1 MKIMLVEDDLVIAQS
16 LATALN
22 KWQYETIIT
31 ENFEDILG
39 EVKRHNP
46 QLILMDL
53 NLPNYNGY
61 FWTQEIRKLSQVPI
75 IFISSVG
82 EPVDMVMAIQMG
94 ADDYITKPIDMQVTI
109 SKIQALLRR
118 TYTFSME
125 VDTNTY
131 QLAGATLD
139 TNKAKV
145 TFNQSEVSLTF
156 TELQILLI
164 LFQAKGDYVA
174 REKILDFCW
183 QNDQFI
189 DDNTLAVNMTRIR
202 KKLRQI
208 GLDNFIQT
216 KKNYGYRIKEN
227 HLKCLIF
234 NQ

>member
-22 KWQYETIIT
+22 KWQYETIVT

-39 EVKRHNP
+39 EFKHHNP

-61 FWTQEIRKLSQVPI
+61 FWTQEIRKFSQVPI
-75 IFISSVG
+75 TFISSVG

-94 ADDYITKPIDMQVTI
+94 ADDYITKPIDMQVTV

-125 VDTNTY
+125 IGANTY
-131 QLAGATLD
+131 QLSGATLD
-139 TNKAKV
+139 ANKAKI
-145 TFNQSEVSLTF
+145 TFNQAEVSLTF
-156 TELQILLI
+156 TELQILLV

-174 REKILDFCW
+174 RERILDFCW

-216 KKNYGYRIKEN
+216 KKKYGYRIKAESY
-227 HLKCLIF
+227 
-234 NQ
+234 

>member
-22 KWQYETIIT
+22 KWQYETIVT

-39 EVKRHNP
+39 EFKHHNP

-94 ADDYITKPIDMQVTI
+94 ADDYITKPIDMQVTV

-216 KKNYGYRIKEN
+216 KKNYGYRIKTESS
-227 HLKCLIF
+227 
-234 NQ
+234 

>member
-39 EVKRHNP
+39 EFKHHNP

-82 EPVDMVMAIQMG
+82 ESVDMVMAIQMG

-131 QLAGATLD
+131 QLAGAILD

-156 TELQILLI
+156 TELQILLV

-216 KKNYGYRIKEN
+216 KKNYGYRIKAEPS
-227 HLKCLIF
+227 
-234 NQ
+234 

>member
-22 KWQYETIIT
+22 KWQYETIVT

-39 EVKRHNP
+39 EFKRHNP

-94 ADDYITKPIDMQVTI
+94 ADDYITKPIDMQVTV

-156 TELQILLI
+156 TELQIFLV

-216 KKNYGYRIKEN
+216 KKNYGYRIKVEPS
-227 HLKCLIF
+227 
-234 NQ
+234 

>member
-22 KWQYETIIT
+22 KWQYETIVT

-39 EVKRHNP
+39 EFKRHNP

-94 ADDYITKPIDMQVTI
+94 ADDYITKPIDMQVTV

-156 TELQILLI
+156 TELQILLV

-216 KKNYGYRIKEN
+216 KKNYGYRIRVEPS
-227 HLKCLIF
+227 
-234 NQ
+234 

>member
-22 KWQYETIIT
+22 KWQYETIVT

-39 EVKRHNP
+39 EFKRHNP
-46 QLILMDL
+46 HLILMDL

-94 ADDYITKPIDMQVTI
+94 ADDYITKPIDMQVTV

-156 TELQILLI
+156 TELQILLV

-216 KKNYGYRIKEN
+216 KKNYGYRIKVEPS
-227 HLKCLIF
+227 
-234 NQ
+234 

>member
-39 EVKRHNP
+39 EFKRHNP

-94 ADDYITKPIDMQVTI
+94 ADDYITKPIDMQVTV

-145 TFNQSEVSLTF
+145 TFNQAEVSLTF
-156 TELQILLI
+156 TELQILLV

-208 GLDNFIQT
+208 SLDNFIQT
-216 KKNYGYRIKEN
+216 KKNYGYRIKVESP
-227 HLKCLIF
+227 
-234 NQ
+234 

>member
-22 KWQYETIIT
+22 KWQYETIVT

-39 EVKRHNP
+39 EFKRHNP

-94 ADDYITKPIDMQVTI
+94 ADDYITKPIDMQVTV

-156 TELQILLI
+156 TELQILLV
-164 LFQAKGDYVA
+164 LFQAKGDYLA

-183 QNDQFI
+183 HNDQFI

-216 KKNYGYRIKEN
+216 KKNYGYRIKV
-227 HLKCLIF
+227 KPS
-234 NQ
+234 

>member
-22 KWQYETIIT
+22 KWQYETIVT

-39 EVKRHNP
+39 EFKRHNP

-94 ADDYITKPIDMQVTI
+94 ADDYITKPIDMQVTV

-156 TELQILLI
+156 TELQILLV

-202 KKLRQI
+202 KKLRRI

-216 KKNYGYRIKEN
+216 KKNYGYRIKVEPS
-227 HLKCLIF
+227 
-234 NQ
+234 

>member
-22 KWQYETIIT
+22 KWQYETIVT

-39 EVKRHNP
+39 EFKRHNP

-94 ADDYITKPIDMQVTI
+94 ADDYITKPIDMQVTV

-145 TFNQSEVSLTF
+145 TFSQSEVSLTF
-156 TELQILLI
+156 TELQIFLV

-216 KKNYGYRIKEN
+216 KKNYGYRIKVEPS
-227 HLKCLIF
+227 
-234 NQ
+234 

>member
-22 KWQYETIIT
+22 KWQYETIVT

-39 EVKRHNP
+39 EFKRHNP

-94 ADDYITKPIDMQVTI
+94 ADDYITKPIDMQVTV

-156 TELQILLI
+156 TELQILLV

-189 DDNTLAVNMTRIR
+189 DDNTLAVNITRIR

-216 KKNYGYRIKEN
+216 KKNYGYRIKTEPS
-227 HLKCLIF
+227 
-234 NQ
+234 